1 MFHIERRIRK
11 FADLHRKGS
20 DIMIDTYGDRFI
32 KKMVHIE
39 RSIRNLA
46 DL

>member
-1 MFHIERRIRK
+1 MERRIRK
-11 FADLHRKGS
+11 IADLYGKGS
-20 DIMIDTYGDRFI
+20 HIMIDTYGDRFI

-39 RSIRNLA
+39 RLIRNLA